1 MNKTSATI
9 LIVDDEEMI
18 RESLIDILEDE
29 DYRCLS
35 AENAD
40 SARQQYSAHLPDLVL
55 LDIWMPDTDGISLLR
70 EWQQQSHFNSS
81 VIMMSGHGNIETAVE
96 ATKLGAYYFLEKPLS
111 TSKLL
116 LTIERALQTQQL
128 LSQNAALK
136 AQIDP
141 PVEWIGK
148 TADMQQLQEQARELA
163 GKNVPLLIT
172 GKAGAGKQHLARL
185 IHQHSHWRDGKFIH
199 APLAGMDEH
208 SMLNALI
215 GSAQQIGLIAQAE
228 QGTLF
233 LDEIAHIPAALQNLL
248 LNLITEQQYFSG
260 HSGTQQ
266 HCQIRIIAASRAEAA
281 QLKDSLDSALYDQLT
296 VAHLHIP
303 ALSEHSNDVPELLE
317 YFSKHFADYEQLP
330 YRHFSLAAQNTLR
343 QHSWPGNVRELR
355 NLVQRLLIQNEDAE
369 ISSEEAQTA
378 LVPLGNAD
386 NAGDWLLGNLGYL
399 LDLSLREAREEFE
412 RQFFLAQF
420 RLCEGNIAK
429 LAGRVGMDRTNL
441 YRKLRSVGIE
451 PTDKAQ

>member
-1 MNKTSATI
+1 MTKSPATI

-29 DYRCLS
+29 GYRCLS

-40 SARQQYSAHLPDLVL
+40 NARKQYAAHQPNLVL

-70 EWQQQSHFNSS
+70 EWQQQSAFNSA

-116 LTIERALQTQQL
+116 ITIERALQTQNL

-136 AQIDP
+136 AQINP

-148 TADMQQLQEQARELA
+148 APQMQQLQEQAIELA
-163 GKNVPLLIT
+163 NKNVPILLT
-172 GKAGAGKQHLARL
+172 GKAGVGKQHLARL
-185 IHQHSHWRDGKFIH
+185 IHQHSTWHDGKFIH
-199 APLAGMDEH
+199 APIASMEEHQILPALAG
-208 SMLNALI
+208 NT
-215 GSAQQIGLIAQAE
+215 QQIGLIAQAE

-233 LDEIAHIPAALQNLL
+233 VDEIAQLSREAQQLL
-248 LNLITEQQYFSG
+248 LHLITEQHYLSG
-260 HSGTQQ
+260 HSGASQQ
-266 HCQIRIIAASRAEAA
+266 SQVRVIVASRAEPA
-281 QLKDSLDSALYDQLT
+281 QLKEALDSALYDQLMI
-296 VAHLHIP
+296 AHLSIP
-303 ALSEHSNDVPELLE
+303 SLSEHSSDVPELLE
-317 YFSKHFADYEQLP
+317 YFSKHFADYDQLP
-330 YRHFSLAAQNTLR
+330 YRHFTLAAQNALR
-343 QHSWPGNVRELR
+343 QHNWPGNIRELK
-355 NLVQRLLIQNEDAE
+355 NLVQRLLIQDDTPE
-369 ISSEEAQTA
+369 IDSEEAQTA
-378 LVPLGNAD
+378 LVPQTSNTND
-386 NAGDWLLGNLGYL
+386 SNWLLGNLGYL

-420 RLCEGNIAK
+420 RLCEGNVAK

-451 PTDKAQ
+451 PTDKPQ